1 MIILFTFQDAGKEG
15 CVVTLGQIIQF
26 DKSVLQLA
34 DLPKGYLAIR
44 QSVKEKWIH
53 EEIEYFQEEMMQ
65 FGYYC
70 SKSGEYHTEI
80 PMSYGSDGPLLY
92 LSIPEAERAAK
103 AVLSPDDC
111 VLYGRRYYIRGII
124 PLQVDEQ
131 QDTFYWSVW
140 VEVSRDDHQLI
151 MAAKDDEN
159 AILRGAIDGQL
170 SSQLEPYPQTD
181 GLLVRVIVQG
191 DGYVP
196 IVEIKEVSHPL
207 FFEQES
213 GINRERVIDFAR
225 TITHWH
231 SVE

>member
-1 MIILFTFQDAGKEG
+1 
-15 CVVTLGQIIQF
+15 
-26 DKSVLQLA
+26 
-34 DLPKGYLAIR
+34 
-44 QSVKEKWIH
+44 
-53 EEIEYFQEEMMQ
+53 MQ

-70 SKSGEYHTEI
+70 SKCGEYHTEI

-92 LSIPEAERAAK
+92 LLIPEAERAAK

-124 PLQVDEQ
+124 PLRVDEQ

-140 VEVSRDDHQLI
+140 VEVSGDDHQLI

-191 DGYVP
+191 DG
-196 IVEIKEVSHPL
+196 
-207 FFEQES
+207 
-213 GINRERVIDFAR
+213 
-225 TITHWH
+225 
-231 SVE
+231 